1 MKLTALIVAAL
12 YCVSCAGPVPPIPT
26 ISVEGF
32 DPEVRNAIETAHQ
45 QAVAQPESGQASG
58 RLGMV
63 LHAHALYPPAA
74 LSYER
79 AVRLEPKEFSW
90 PYYLALVQ
98 QLLSQPEKALDSFAT
113 ALRIRSEY
121 APAILKRG
129 DLLFQLGRIKESG
142 EAYESVLAQDTR
154 SAEALYGLARV
165 KYAAKDLAAAEDLYR
180 RACQAYPAFGAAYYG
195 LGLVSRSHGNEA
207 ESIKYF
213 EQAQLHSADRPP
225 AADPVFNQ
233 VAELATGVYYHLAQ
247 GDQLAHKGEMEKA
260 ALLNEEMLK
269 RDPEN
274 FTFVL
279 NLLYLSRFLDRFDD
293 GELETLYTKAK
304 RLDPEVPLIYDYYG
318 AALARQGKYE
328 AAAAALRKAI
338 ELNPESGEPHA
349 VLAEILERQN
359 RAAEAIE
366 QYQRALAAQSSDRA
380 TQMKLWRALIVQG
393 RGREAIPQLLPSL
406 RLDDSYASLRL
417 VLLGEAYRTTG
428 EAGKARDYLEQART
442 RVRTEGPPGLLGQ
455 IDQELKELP
464 RR

>member
-1 MKLTALIVAAL
+1 
-12 YCVSCAGPVPPIPT
+12 
-26 ISVEGF
+26 
-32 DPEVRNAIETAHQ
+32 
-45 QAVAQPESGQASG
+45 
-58 RLGMV
+58 MV

-74 LSYER
+74 LAYER
-79 AVRLEPKEFSW
+79 AIRLEPKEFSW

-98 QLLSQPEKALDSFAT
+98 QQLSRPEKALDSLTA

-121 APAILKRG
+121 APAILQRG
-129 DLLFQLGRIKESG
+129 DLLFQLGRFKESG
-142 EAYESVLAQDTR
+142 EAYESLLAQDTR

-165 KYAAKDLAAAEDLYR
+165 KYAAKDLTAAEDLYR

-247 GDQLAHKGEMEKA
+247 GDQLAHKGEMEQA
-260 ALLNEEMLK
+260 ARLNEEMLR

-304 RLDPEVPLIYDYYG
+304 QLDPQVPLIYNYYG
-318 AALARQGKYE
+318 SALARQGKFE

-349 VLAEILERQN
+349 MLAEILERQN
-359 RAAEAIE
+359 RPAEAIE

-393 RGREAIPQLLPSL
+393 RGREAIPQLISALNT
-406 RLDDSYASLRL
+406 DDSFSSLRL

-428 EAGKARDYLEQART
+428 EAGKARDYLEQARN

-464 RR
+464 RQ

>member
-32 DPEVRNAIETAHQ
+32 DPEVRVAIETAHQ
-45 QAVAQPESGQASG
+45 QALAQPESGQASG

-63 LHAHALYPPAA
+63 LHAHALYPSAA
-74 LSYER
+74 LAYQR
-79 AVRLEPKEFSW
+79 ANRLEPKEFSW

-98 QLLSQPEKALDSFAT
+98 QQLSQPEKSLDSDTA
-113 ALRIRSEY
+113 ALRLRSEY

-129 DLLFQLGRIKESG
+129 DLLFQLGRFKESG
-142 EAYESVLAQDTR
+142 EAYESLLAQDAG

-165 KYAAKDLAAAEDLYR
+165 KYAAKDLSTAEDLYR

-195 LGLVSRSHGNEA
+195 LGLVSRSQGKEA
-207 ESIKYF
+207 ESLKYF
-213 EQAQLHSADRPP
+213 EQAQLHGADRPP

-233 VAELATGVYYHLAQ
+233 VAQLATGVYYHLAQ
-247 GDQLAHKGEMEKA
+247 GDQLAHKGEMEQA
-260 ALLNEEMLK
+260 ARLNEEMLK

-274 FTFVL
+274 FTFML
-279 NLLYLSRFLDRFDD
+279 NLLYLARFLDRFDD
-293 GELETLYTKAK
+293 GELETLYAKAK
-304 RLDPEVPLIYDYYG
+304 RLDPQVPLIYDYYG

-338 ELNPESGEPHA
+338 ALNPESGEPHA

-359 RAAEAIE
+359 RPADAIE
-366 QYQRALAAQSSDRA
+366 HYQHALEAQSSDRA

-393 RGREAIPQLLPSL
+393 RSREAIPQLLPAL
-406 RLDDSYASLRL
+406 KIDDSYASLRL

-428 EAGKARDYLEQART
+428 EAAKARDYLEQARN

-455 IDQELKELP
+455 IDQELKDLP
-464 RR
+464 R